1 MHNESNGTMTTF
13 CNHGRAAGLCLASL
27 LIHASGL
34 PADASVPAVP
44 PEYEGSL
51 LPVGS
56 PEPGWPQ
63 WRGIWRDGISRET
76 GLLQSWPE
84 EGPPLIWVAT
94 GLGRGYSTPI
104 ITGGRIVLTG
114 DVEDR
119 LEIHALDL
127 DGQRL
132 WRAENGR
139 SWKTPYPG
147 ARAAAT
153 YSEGR
158 LYHLNAHGRLACLD
172 AATGVEVWAFNV
184 FERFGGRNITWA
196 LSECLLV
203 DGPRVIV
210 TPGGTQALMAAL
222 DKHTGATLWTSEPL
236 RLGPSPSPAHQ
247 RVAEPAGE
255 IDRASYTSPILV
267 TLNGRR
273 QIVQCSLRHAFGVEA
288 ESGRLLWTRPLPTR
302 YQVIAATPVLVGD
315 SVFVTAPDTED
326 GGFLVRLTS
335 QGDAIQAETV
345 WRTVLDTC
353 HGGLVKVGDAL
364 YGSWY
369 RHNKGWACVDPA
381 TGEVRYSLHDLAKG
395 SVLWADQRLYCLSE
409 TGEMAL
415 LEPTADSFRYAG
427 RFRLVEGRVN
437 DAWAHPVLLDGRLY
451 LRHHETLSCYDVRR

>member
-1 MHNESNGTMTTF
+1 MHNESNGIVTTY
-13 CNHGRAAGLCLASL
+13 CNLGRAAGLCLA
-27 LIHASGL
+27 GL
-34 PADASVPAVP
+34 FFPTFGLAAAGSAPAVP
-44 PEYEGSL
+44 PEYAGSL

-63 WRGIWRDGISRET
+63 WRGVWRDGISRET

-84 EGPPLIWVAT
+84 EGPPLVWVAT
-94 GLGRGYSTPI
+94 GLGRGYSAPI

-114 DVEDR
+114 DEEDR

-132 WRAENGR
+132 WRTENGR

-184 FERFGGRNITWA
+184 FERFGGRNLTWA

-222 DKHTGATLWTSEPL
+222 DKQNGATIWTSEPL

-255 IDRASYTSPILV
+255 TDRASYSSPILV

-273 QIVQCSLRHAFGVEA
+273 QIVQCSLRHAFGVDA

-315 SVFVTAPDTED
+315 SILVTAPDTED

-335 QGDAIQAETV
+335 QGDAIRAETV
-345 WRTVLDTC
+345 WRTMLDTC
-353 HGGLVKVGDAL
+353 HGGVVKVGDAL

-369 RHNKGWACVDPA
+369 RSNKGWACLDPA

-437 DAWAHPVLLDGRLY
+437 DAWAHPVILDGRLY